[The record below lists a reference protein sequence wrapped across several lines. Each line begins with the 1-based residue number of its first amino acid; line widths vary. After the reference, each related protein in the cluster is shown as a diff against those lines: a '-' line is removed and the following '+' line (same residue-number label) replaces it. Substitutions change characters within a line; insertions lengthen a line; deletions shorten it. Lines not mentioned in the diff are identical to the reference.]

1 MYVALPSIGKSN
13 HMHEHKLG
21 VVAIGRNEG
30 ERLRR
35 CLLSLLPTVPATVYV
50 DSGSTDGSSQMAADL
65 GAVVVD
71 LDMSQPFTAARARN
85 TGFRQLLQR
94 FPDVTLVQF
103 VDGDCEMV
111 SGWLEAASDFL
122 AEHPT
127 HAVVCGRRRERFPG
141 RSVYNEMCD
150 REWDTPVGDTQTCGG
165 DAMMRVD
172 ALQAVSGYRDNMIA
186 GEEPELCFRL
196 RQKGWRIHRLD
207 REMTLHDANI
217 MRLQQWWVRTV
228 RSGHAF
234 AEGAWLHGSSP
245 ERFWVRE
252 ARRAWFW
259 GVLLP
264 VSTAF
269 AMVLA
274 GAPAGVLA
282 AIYPLQW
289 VRLLV
294 RNGSARESTFMI
306 LGKFAEAQ
314 GAMKFHLSRLKGGT
328 RHIIEYK

>member
-1 MYVALPSIGKSN
+1 
-13 HMHEHKLG
+13 MHEHKLG

-35 CLLSLLPTVPATVYV
+35 CLQSLLPTTPATVYV
-50 DSGSTDGSSQMAADL
+50 DSGSTDGSSRMAAEM

-85 TGFRQLLQR
+85 TGFRNLLQR
-94 FPDVTLVQF
+94 FPDVSLVQF
-103 VDGDCEMV
+103 VDGDCEVV
-111 SGWLEAASDFL
+111 SGWMEAANRFL
-122 AEHPT
+122 TEHPT
-127 HAVVCGRRRERFPG
+127 YAVVCGRRRERYPEH
-141 RSVYNEMCD
+141 SIYNAMCD
-150 REWDTPVGDTQTCGG
+150 REWDTPLGDTLACGG

-196 RQKGWRIHRLD
+196 RQAGWHIFRLD
-207 REMTLHDANI
+207 RDMTLHDANI
-217 MRLQQWWVRTV
+217 TRLRQWWVRTV

-259 GVLLP
+259 GVFLP
-264 VSTAF
+264 VSTGLG
-269 AMVLA
+269 MLLA
-274 GAPAGVLA
+274 GPTAAVLA
-282 AIYPLQW
+282 ALYPLQW

-294 RNGSARESTFMI
+294 RSGSVRESTFMM
-306 LGKFAEAQ
+306 LGKFAEAR
-314 GAMKFHLSRLKGGT
+314 GALKFHLSRVRGGT

>member
-1 MYVALPSIGKSN
+1 MQ
-13 HMHEHKLG
+13 EHKLG

-35 CLLSLLPTVPATVYV
+35 CLLSLLPAVPATVYV
-50 DSGSTDGSSQMAADL
+50 DSGSTDGSSQMAAEM

-85 TGFRQLLQR
+85 TGFRHLLQQ

-103 VDGDCEMV
+103 VDGDCEV
-111 SGWLEAASDFL
+111 VPGWLEAAHSFL
-122 AEHPT
+122 TEHPT
-127 HAVVCGRRRERFPG
+127 CAVVCGRRRERHPE
-141 RSVYNEMCD
+141 RSMYNAMCD
-150 REWDTPVGDTQTCGG
+150 REWDTPIGDTQTCGG

-172 ALQAVSGYRDNMIA
+172 ALKAASGYRDSMIA

-196 RQKGWRIHRLD
+196 RQAGWRVHRLD
-207 REMTLHDANI
+207 RDMTLHDANI
-217 MRLQQWWVRTV
+217 TRLRQWWVRTV

-252 ARRAWFW
+252 ARRAWLW

-264 VSTAF
+264 ASTLL
-269 AMVLA
+269 AMLLA
-274 GAPAGVLA
+274 GPLAGLLA
-282 AIYPLQW
+282 ALYPLQW
-289 VRLLV
+289 VRLLI
-294 RNGSARESTFMI
+294 RSGSARESTFMI
-306 LGKFAEAQ
+306 LGKFAEAR
-314 GAMKFHLSRLKGGT
+314 GAMKFHLSRLGGGT
-328 RHIIEYK
+328 RQIIEYK